1 MDKQM
6 NSQMDMFRLTPYIY
20 WKPNNLTIPEF
31 LTESKDTLGIQNVTQ
46 NKTEP
51 EKKNNLNFILLFINL
66 TIVFFFYNNH
76 PCFFRNTLF
85 HLQLHFWKL
94 KDDMTC
100 MVDTPSFNRHRQT
113 DIKTTNLSRDKRINK
128 NQKKILTTMTAFTKF
143 CLTTVTM
150 IIIAIV
156 YAHCTLWSKQEKVQI

>member
-1 MDKQM
+1 M
-6 NSQMDMFRLTPYIY
+6 
-20 WKPNNLTIPEF
+20 
-31 LTESKDTLGIQNVTQ
+31 TQ
-46 NKTEP
+46 NKIKPAKE
-51 EKKNNLNFILLFINL
+51 NNLNFILLFINL
-66 TIVFFFYNNH
+66 SIVFFSIIIIPVFSGYI
-76 PCFFRNTLF
+76 LF

-113 DIKTTNLSRDKRINK
+113 DIKTTNLSRDKRINTK
-128 NQKKILTTMTAFTKF
+128 NKQKILTTMTAFTKF

>member
-1 MDKQM
+1 
-6 NSQMDMFRLTPYIY
+6 
-20 WKPNNLTIPEF
+20 
-31 LTESKDTLGIQNVTQ
+31 VTQ
-46 NKTEP
+46 NKIKPAKE
-51 EKKNNLNFILLFINL
+51 NNLNFILLFINL
-66 TIVFFFYNNH
+66 SIVFFSIIIISVFSGYI
-76 PCFFRNTLF
+76 LF

-100 MVDTPSFNRHRQT
+100 MVDTPSFTRHRQT
-113 DIKTTNLSRDKRINK
+113 DIKTTNLSRDKRINTK
-128 NQKKILTTMTAFTKF
+128 NKQKILTTMTAFTKF

>member
-1 MDKQM
+1 MNKQM

-66 TIVFFFYNNH
+66 TIVFFF
-76 PCFFRNTLF
+76 L
-85 HLQLHFWKL
+85 
-94 KDDMTC
+94 
-100 MVDTPSFNRHRQT
+100 
-113 DIKTTNLSRDKRINK
+113 
-128 NQKKILTTMTAFTKF
+128 
-143 CLTTVTM
+143 
-150 IIIAIV
+150 
-156 YAHCTLWSKQEKVQI
+156 